1 MRIKGKLKIHKFI
14 LQIFFVTNSL
24 KLIKK
29 AKENFEE
36 IILIEFIDN
45 NFLFKIKKVKMEK
58 VFDFY
63 LVYLKI

>member
-1 MRIKGKLKIHKFI
+1 M
-14 LQIFFVTNSL
+14 
-24 KLIKK
+24 IKK

-36 IILIEFIDN
+36 IILTEFIDN